1 MASSMEMESSSTL
14 MEIVI
19 KVCGIWESSKA
30 LEDFNTRVDPYTSV
44 IGWIT
49 RSMEGDRSI

>member
-30 LEDFNTRVDPYTSV
+30 LEGFNTRADPYTSV